1 MKALGIGLVV
11 LGVLALI
18 YGGVSWTR
26 RDTVVNAGPIQITSE
41 KKESIPISPIAG
53 GVMLVAGVA
62 ILLKR

>member
-1 MKALGIGLVV
+1 MKALGVGLVV

-26 RDTVVNAGPIQITSE
+26 RDTVVNAGPIQITAE
-41 KKESIPISPIAG
+41 KKERIPVSPIAG

-62 ILLKR
+62 LLLKR